1 MYKDIKCFII
11 SMYEE
16 EIMAITIMGIVF
28 VIHLLCVLIIL
39 FRNLCI
45 NRRNSIDRIEVTNDY
60 LEI

>member
-1 MYKDIKCFII
+1 
-11 SMYEE
+11 MYEE

-28 VIHLLCVLIIL
+28 VIPLLCVLIIL